1 MKVYVGGTFDLFH
14 VGHVQFLIKA
24 NQFGLV
30 TVALNTDEFV
40 KKFKGKAP
48 IMTYAER
55 YEVVKSCRYVYNVIP
70 NISGADSKPTI
81 EMVNPDYIVVGD
93 DWKDKGYC
101 SQMSFTPKWLSQRK
115 INLIYVPYTKNIST
129 TIIKNRIKNG

>member
-1 MKVYVGGTFDLFH
+1 MRVYVGGTFDLFH
-14 VGHVQFLIKA
+14 AGHVQFLMRA
-24 NQFGLV
+24 SQFGLV

-40 KKFKGKAP
+40 KQFKKRSP
-48 IMTYAER
+48 VMTYAER
-55 YEVVKSCRYVYNVIP
+55 EEVVRACRYVFDVVP

-81 EMVNPDYIVVGD
+81 ERVNPDYIIVGD

-101 SQMSFTPKWLSQRK
+101 SQMSFTPKWLTQK
-115 INLIYVPYTKNIST
+115 HIKLVYIPYTKNISS